1 MPIAPPFRLL
11 CFQTCRPTEVC
22 LPVHSLIRRTGWISH
37 LQAVTVSAGRC
48 ASSRPARTPV
58 HPPDTPEGPSPGYP
72 LVLPTTAS
80 ALLHQ
85 MPPPKGLQPYRL
97 VRKRSCPIPVSFGE
111 PTNTGFGGTARLQ
124 RGFED
129 LVQLSANER
138 SFPAPCPSSDCFLF
152 RPPTSPEGFIRRN
165 VPPHNRPAF
174 PSFTRQTAI
183 PANVGSAANDRP
195 TE

>member
-1 MPIAPPFRLL
+1 MLIAPPFRLL
-11 CFQTCRPTEVC
+11 CFPTCRPTEVR
-22 LPVHSLIRRTGWISH
+22 LPASPLIRSSGWISR

-48 ASSRPARTPV
+48 ASSRSARTPV
-58 HPPDTPEGPSPGYP
+58 RPSDTPEGPSSEYP

-85 MPPPKGLQPYRL
+85 MPPPRGLQPGRL
-97 VRKRSCPIPVSFGE
+97 VRKRSRPIPVSFGE

-129 LVQLSANER
+129 LVQLSANEH
-138 SFPAPCPSSDCFLF
+138 SFPAPCPSSDHFLF
-152 RPPTSPEGFIRRN
+152 RPPTSPEGSVRRD

-183 PANVGSAANDRP
+183 PANFGSAANDRP